1 LIQAQLSIGGGPA
14 NNYNPYETINE
25 TPTNTTALQSKQAAH
40 LHKFMG
46 YSDSRTLAQPVKRRE
61 GSVESLQEVVSP
73 KRSIKSSLPQ
83 SQLMSVVNGG
93 DSAMSSSPE
102 RKRGKAS
109 AKKGTLT
116 VNRGVSKLNV
126 MKPSSSMS
134 NLVQTSETAVGKSGI

>member
-1 LIQAQLSIGGGPA
+1 
-14 NNYNPYETINE
+14 
-25 TPTNTTALQSKQAAH
+25 
-40 LHKFMG
+40 MG
-46 YSDSRTLAQPVKRRE
+46 YSDSRALAQPVKRRE
-61 GSVESLQEVVSP
+61 GSVESLQEVVSSSISP

-83 SQLMSVVNGG
+83 TQLMSVVNGG

-116 VNRGVSKLNV
+116 VNRGGSKLNV

-134 NLVQTSETAVGKSGI
+134 NLVQTSETAVGKQGI

>member
-1 LIQAQLSIGGGPA
+1 
-14 NNYNPYETINE
+14 
-25 TPTNTTALQSKQAAH
+25 
-40 LHKFMG
+40 MG
-46 YSDSRTLAQPVKRRE
+46 YSDSRALAQPIKRRE
-61 GSVESLQEVVSP
+61 GSVESLQEVVSSSISP

-83 SQLMSVVNGG
+83 SSQLMSVVNGG

-116 VNRGVSKLNV
+116 VNRGGSKLNV

-134 NLVQTSETAVGKSGI
+134 NLVQGTESAVGKSGI